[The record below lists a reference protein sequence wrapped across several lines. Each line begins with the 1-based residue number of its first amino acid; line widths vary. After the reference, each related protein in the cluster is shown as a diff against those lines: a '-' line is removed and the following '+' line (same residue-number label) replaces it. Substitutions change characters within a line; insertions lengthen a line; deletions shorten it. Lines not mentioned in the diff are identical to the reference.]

1 LAFLRT
7 IVYHNIVTEHKI
19 YVTGE
24 VCMRYALS
32 AILAAYL
39 CLAVSF
45 GLPGA
50 YGQETVP
57 GLSDLVGA
65 KAGQAENTVQQRGYT
80 WVKTEKEGGSS
91 YSYWTE
97 SGSNKCVTIRTEDG
111 RYKSIVYAPAADC
124 GNGTTAAAAVAPAAV
139 EAQCKLFNSKSNNY
153 KYDGSCK
160 IMQDTTGSSEVIDVT
175 LGNGDLYHFVEQ
187 GGGYKVQTPEG
198 SSDHQASMNKTE
210 NKTVFDWYKWQ
221 LTIKESQ

>member
-1 LAFLRT
+1 
-7 IVYHNIVTEHKI
+7 
-19 YVTGE
+19 
-24 VCMRYALS
+24 MRYIIPTILVALLCITATS
-32 AILAAYL
+32 GLQRAY
-39 CLAVSF
+39 AQD
-45 GLPGA
+45 P
-50 YGQETVP
+50 VP

-65 KAGQAENTVQQRGYT
+65 KAGQAENTVEQRGYT

-111 RYKSIVYAPAADC
+111 RYQSIVYAPASDC
-124 GNGTTAAAAVAPAAV
+124 RNGTSSAAAVVPAAV
-139 EAQCKLFNSKSNNY
+139 EGQCKLFNSKSNNY

-160 IMQDTTGSSEVIDVT
+160 IKQDSSSESEIIDIT

-198 SSDHQASMNKTE
+198 WSDHRASMIE
-210 NKTVFDWYKWQ
+210 SGNKTVFSWYKWE
-221 LTIKESQ
+221 LTVKENQ